1 MKKDPKKTDEPAGH
15 REEGNAS
22 EENREKTVTLSK
34 ADYEALLARVK
45 ELEGA
50 KEQLL
55 RSAADFDNAKK
66 RLTREREEFLK
77 FGQENL
83 IRNILPIL
91 DNFHRAL
98 DHATEEGQQ
107 KSLAGLVTGIQMIFK
122 QLQDTLQNQGLKKL
136 EGLNQK
142 FDPHM
147 HEAVGYVHDGG
158 QEDTVA
164 EELEAGYQLHD
175 RLLRPAKV
183 RVRMA
188 QPPSVQSSEKECGDK
203 PETIT

>member
-1 MKKDPKKTDEPAGH
+1 MKKDPKKTDETAEHAGDGNAPEAN
-15 REEGNAS
+15 REE
-22 EENREKTVTLSK
+22 TVTLSK
-34 ADYEALLARVK
+34 ADYDGLLTRIK

-66 RLTREREEFLK
+66 RLAREREEFLK

-98 DHATEEGQQ
+98 DHAAEEGQQ
-107 KSLAGLVTGIQMIFK
+107 KNLAGLITGVQMIFK

-136 EGLNQK
+136 EVADQK

-188 QPPSVQSSEKECGDK
+188 QSPSSQSSEKERGGK
-203 PETIT
+203 PEEIT